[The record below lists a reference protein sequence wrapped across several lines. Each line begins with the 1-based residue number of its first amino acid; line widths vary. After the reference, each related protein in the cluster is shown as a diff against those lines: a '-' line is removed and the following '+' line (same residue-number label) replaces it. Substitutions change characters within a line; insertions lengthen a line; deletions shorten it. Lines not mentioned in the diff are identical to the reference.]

1 MTVMVLID
9 TGAGGGNYASKAFV
23 CSIEQ
28 NAKGAGSI
36 MNTRRE
42 GLVRA
47 ANPTNSA
54 VPPMIVLGS
63 TDIPLVFPPD
73 DQVRNVTV
81 RAVEGLPTT

>member
-1 MTVMVLID
+1 
-9 TGAGGGNYASKAFV
+9 
-23 CSIEQ
+23 
-28 NAKGAGSI
+28 